1 MEELGESNL
10 TNLVR
15 PLTGHSK
22 YVVNFQLG
30 YDSDNEKHT
39 STLTYNIFGKRIA
52 FAGIDGK
59 DDAYEQPFNS
69 LDYTYSY
76 QVRPEGSIK
85 FSLKNLF
92 DESVEILQQGEILQ
106 SREQG
111 RSIGLSYS
119 QRF

>member
-1 MEELGESNL
+1 MVPVEIWKY
-10 TNLVR
+10 LV
-15 PLTGHSK
+15 PFSA
-22 YVVNFQLG
+22 VI
-30 YDSDNEKHT
+30 T

-69 LDYTYSY
+69 LDYSYSY
-76 QVRPEGSIK
+76 QVMPEGSVK

-92 DESVEILQQGEILQ
+92 DEKVEILQQGEILQ

>member
-1 MEELGESNL
+1 MCKI
-10 TNLVR
+10 V
-15 PLTGHSK
+15 
-22 YVVNFQLG
+22 
-30 YDSDNEKHT
+30 
-39 STLTYNIFGKRIA
+39 
-52 FAGIDGK
+52 
-59 DDAYEQPFNS
+59 
-69 LDYTYSY
+69 
-76 QVRPEGSIK
+76 IK